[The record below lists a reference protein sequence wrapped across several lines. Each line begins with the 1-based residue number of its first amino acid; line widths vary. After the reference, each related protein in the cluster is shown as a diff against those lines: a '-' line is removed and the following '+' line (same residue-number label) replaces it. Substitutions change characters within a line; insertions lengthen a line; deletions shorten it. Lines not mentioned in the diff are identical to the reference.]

1 MRLTTGGLTRL
12 SANYRKGPVCRDFVT
27 LQRPGVDT
35 IPTLIFPLWEIP
47 L

>member
-1 MRLTTGGLTRL
+1 MQ
-12 SANYRKGPVCRDFVT
+12 DFVT

-35 IPTLIFPLWEIP
+35 IPTLIFPLWEIT